1 MTQYLQVLSFF
12 SNTPVQSQAIGASI
26 QTDIPC
32 TTSGSGFL
40 FISDSENNIF
50 RFDHHFQVQKITTEL
65 ESIGY
70 LQASQTSQE
79 ILASSISNESP
90 NTYSIVLADIND
102 FSEITDGIPRY
113 KAPSFNLP
121 VKTKSTERARFFTA
135 SPSLKFIAFVTAPNE
150 IQIFKTPHSNKSKP
164 FVYNFTGTD
173 ITNMFITESGKL
185 YITTESSII
194 SYDYNSKA
202 TKTLENTG
210 CRSKFAFL
218 YNNEQLAVC
227 RDRTITF
234 YDVNN
239 KNETLDC
246 SEGNEGPES
255 VGGLGQYFYATYPC
269 NFQGSS
275 QRIKVIDPVYK
286 LITFQQNLKHR
297 AAFVH
302 MQWGALVT
310 ILQDKSVIM
319 NSEISDQ
326 KKVDRF
332 CEKKKYDEALNMA
345 TQMNLGEAVIA
356 NIHKLQG
363 DSLYSATK
371 YDQAIDQ
378 YIQTLGYTEPS
389 HVIQKFVEPIHAENL
404 MKYLIA
410 LQDKKLATKQH
421 TTLLFNCYTKVRA
434 KEKLKSAVNKFI
446 EAAKKDEEP
455 LFDVETAVDVLKRN
469 NYQEYAEE
477 LAKAY
482 HRDGLYIQLLY
493 EKQKYK
499 EILAHIQKLSGHF
512 VISLLS
518 DYGSEIMDNY
528 PEGSSELTQFCVK
541 CCTDGIP
548 DLKRGRDGT
557 GVTKIQPDDLAMI
570 FMNNDEKH
578 FDFLYQIYQ
587 KGPENLNERIWNV
600 LIEMAL
606 RANSPKVMDLLKCPD
621 AKYSNEQAL
630 VFLTAFNH
638 AEGKKLIYEKM
649 GLYTLILQEADP
661 KDCLA
666 ICTKYGHQDRTLWS
680 DALVKLSH
688 SDCDSE
694 VLSNF
699 LQKIL
704 EEDALPF
711 LTILK
716 VLKNA
721 GNHSF
726 KTILP
731 IVQATFKKEQDLLR
745 TAQSKIKDC
754 NERAAVNREVVQNLS
769 TKNFM
774 INQKKCD
781 RCGADIESEA
791 NHFMCGHSFHLR
803 CLDDSSAVCPLCKN
817 KYEDILEKKITKM
830 KAARDQTSVLQ
841 KLEEAGDG
849 FQFLLQQVGDSLFA
863 SGVDLMSSKQDDEK
877 INEVT
882 ELLRR
887 ISPE

>member
-1 MTQYLQVLSFF
+1 MSSYLLHLSFF
-12 SNTPVQSQAIGASI
+12 SSVPVQSQAICTSI
-26 QTDIPC
+26 QSDITC

-65 ESIGY
+65 ESINF
-70 LQASQTSQE
+70 LQASQDSQE
-79 ILASSISNESP
+79 ILAASVSSDQP
-90 NTYSIVLADIND
+90 YTYSIVLANIND
-102 FSEITDGIPRY
+102 FSEITDGIPRFQ
-113 KAPSFNLP
+113 APFFNLP
-121 VKTKSTERARFFTA
+121 VKTKSTEKARFFTA
-135 SPSLKFIAFVTAPNE
+135 SPSLRYIAFVTAPNE
-150 IQIFKTPHSNKSKP
+150 IQIFKAPHSIKSKSA
-164 FVYNFTGTD
+164 VYNFSGSD

-185 YITTESSII
+185 YITTENSII
-194 SYDYNSKA
+194 VYDSNSKIP
-202 TKTLENTG
+202 KTLDNTG

-227 RDRTITF
+227 RDKTITF
-234 YDVNN
+234 YNAT
-239 KNETLDC
+239 KMTESLDC
-246 SEGNEGPES
+246 SEGNDGPES
-255 VGGLGQYFYATYPC
+255 VGGLGKYFYATYLC
-269 NFQGSS
+269 NIQGSN
-275 QRIKVIDPVYK
+275 QRIKVIDPAYK
-286 LITFQQNLKHR
+286 LTTFMQNLKNR

-302 MQWGALVT
+302 MQWGALVI
-310 ILQDKSVIM
+310 ILQDKNVTM
-319 NSEISDQ
+319 NSEIPDQ

-332 CEKKKYDEALNMA
+332 CEKKRYDQALDMA
-345 TQMNLGEAVIA
+345 AKMNLGEAVIA

-363 DSLYSATK
+363 DDLYSVTK

-434 KEKLKSAVNKFI
+434 KEKLKNAVNEFI
-446 EAAKKDEEP
+446 EAAKKNEEP

-482 HRDGLYIQLLY
+482 HRDRLYIQLLY

-499 EILAHIQKLSGHF
+499 EILEYIQKLSGHL
-512 VISLLS
+512 VIQLLS

-528 PEGSSELTQFCVK
+528 PEGSNELTQFCVK
-541 CCTDGIP
+541 CCTDGILDP
-548 DLKRGRDGT
+548 KKRGT
-557 GVTKIQPDDLAMI
+557 GITKIQPDDLAMI
-570 FMNNDEKH
+570 FMNNDMKH
-578 FDFLYQIYQ
+578 FDFLYQIFQ

-606 RANSPKVMDLLKCPD
+606 RANSPKVMELLKYQD

-630 VFLTAFNH
+630 VFLTAFDH
-638 AEGKKLIYEKM
+638 TEGKKFIYEKM
-649 GLYTLILQEADP
+649 GLYTLILQEAEP
-661 KDCLA
+661 EDCLE
-666 ICTKYGHQDRTLWS
+666 ICTKFGHEDRTLWS

-688 SDCDSE
+688 SKCDSE

-699 LQKIL
+699 LQKIH

-721 GNHSF
+721 KNHSF

-745 TAQSKIKDC
+745 SAQSKIKEC
-754 NERAAVNREVVQNLS
+754 NERATANREVVQNLS

-774 INQKKCD
+774 INQKKCN
-781 RCGADIESEA
+781 RCDTEIESEA
-791 NHFMCGHSFHLR
+791 NHFLCGHSFHLR
-803 CLDDSSAVCPLCKN
+803 CLDDSSSVCPLCKN
-817 KYEDILEKKITKM
+817 KYEEILEKKITKM

-841 KLEEAGDG
+841 KLDEAGDG

-863 SGVDLMSSKQDDEK
+863 SGVDLMSSTQDDEK

-882 ELLRR
+882 ELLRK